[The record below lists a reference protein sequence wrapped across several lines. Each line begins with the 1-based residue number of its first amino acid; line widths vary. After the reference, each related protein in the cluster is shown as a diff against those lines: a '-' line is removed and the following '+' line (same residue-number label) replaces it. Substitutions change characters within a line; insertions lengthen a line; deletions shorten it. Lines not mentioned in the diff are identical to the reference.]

1 MNSQTQW
8 SSIQTPSEP
17 ITPERQS
24 SPGLSNPFSQSLSI
38 NQMTTMTKKIE
49 DLAEIARQIAHSKE
63 ILLQW
68 ITSIMKEALDLKEQ
82 ANKIVKE
89 IQPII
94 DDPHLTLE
102 NCWSLWNSVM
112 TMINTLAQSLL
123 STNRWRTSLP
133 PELRARLELSL
144 PLLPTPPSATE
155 LITSAS
161 IPVEIYIPNSEEE
174 LQIVGNSYPT
184 GELQQQ

>member
-8 SSIQTPSEP
+8 SSIQTPPEL

-24 SPGLSNPFSQSLSI
+24 SPGLSDPFSQSLRI
-38 NQMTTMTKKIE
+38 NQTTTITKKIE
-49 DLAEIARQIAHSKE
+49 DLAEIARQLAHLKE

-68 ITSIMKEALDLKEQ
+68 IILITKEALDMKEQ

-89 IQPII
+89 IQPMI

-102 NCWSLWNSVM
+102 NRWNLWNSVM

-123 STNRWRTSLP
+123 SAHRWRTSLP
-133 PELRARLELSL
+133 PELRARLELS
-144 PLLPTPPSATE
+144 PPSLPTPPSAIE

-161 IPVEIYIPNSEEE
+161 IPVEIYILNSEEE
-174 LQIVGNSYPT
+174 LQIAGNSYPT
-184 GELQQQ
+184 EESQQQ

>member
-8 SSIQTPSEP
+8 NSIQTLPEP

-24 SPGLSNPFSQSLSI
+24 SPGLSDPFSQSLKI
-38 NQMTTMTKKIE
+38 NQTTTITKKIE
-49 DLAEIARQIAHSKE
+49 DLAEIARQLAHSKE

-68 ITSIMKEALDLKEQ
+68 IILITKEALDMKEQ
-82 ANKIVKE
+82 VNKLIKE
-89 IQPII
+89 IQPMI

-102 NCWSLWNSVM
+102 NRWSLWNSVM

-123 STNRWRTSLP
+123 SANRWRTSLP
-133 PELRARLELSL
+133 RELRARVELSL
-144 PLLPTPPSATE
+144 PLLPMPPSAIE

-161 IPVEIYIPNSEEE
+161 TPAEIYIPNYEEE

-184 GELQQQ
+184 GESQQQ